1 MERAFFLKRLDRL
14 FRATP
19 VVAIL
24 GPRQCGKTTLA
35 LQYAQDRA
43 TFFDLENPRDV
54 QRLDEPFLALEGVKG
69 LVVIDEVQR
78 SPNLFKALR
87 VLVDRPTNK
96 ARYLILGSASRDLI
110 RQGSET
116 LAGRISFMELPP
128 FSLFEVGS
136 SEWKRLW
143 ERGGFPNAFLARS
156 AQQSRDWREA
166 YVSTFL
172 ERDIPLLG
180 FQIPPRT
187 LRRFWMMLT
196 VYHGQIFN
204 ASEIGRSLGVA
215 HTTVQHYL
223 DILNGTFMVRVLL
236 PWVENINKRLV
247 KSPKIYFR
255 DSGLFLSLLGL
266 ESLTALQRHPKLGA
280 AWEGFALE
288 EVVRRHG
295 AREEEV
301 FFWATHGEAELDL
314 LVFQGGRR
322 WGYEFKYADAPRI
335 TRSMTQALKD
345 LKLDHL
351 TVVFPGNDSYKLNS
365 MITATGLS
373 HLPDFLG
380 TNKK

>member
-1 MERAFFLKRLDRL
+1 MERAYSLRRLDRL
-14 FRATP
+14 FRATS

-35 LQYAQDRA
+35 RHYSKGRA
-43 TFFDLENPRDV
+43 AYFDLENPRDV
-54 QRLDEPFLALEGVKG
+54 QRLDEPFLALEGLEG
-69 LVVIDEVQR
+69 LVVIDEIQR
-78 SPNLFKALR
+78 SPGLFKALR
-87 VLVDRPTNK
+87 VLVDRPKNK
-96 ARYLILGSASRDLI
+96 ARYLILGRASRDLI

-116 LAGRISFMELPP
+116 LAGRVSFMELSP
-128 FSLFEVGS
+128 FSLSEVGS
-136 SEWKRLW
+136 GGWKRLW
-143 ERGGFPNAFLARS
+143 ERGGFPTSFLARS
-156 AQQSRDWREA
+156 SQQSRDWRDA
-166 YVSTFL
+166 YITTFL
-172 ERDIPLLG
+172 EQDIPLLG

-196 VYHGQIFN
+196 FYHGQIFN

-215 HTTVQHYL
+215 HTTVQRYL

-255 DSGLFLSLLGL
+255 DSGLLLSMLGL
-266 ESLTALQRHPKLGA
+266 ESLTALQQHPKLGA

-295 AREEEV
+295 ALEEEV

-314 LVFQGGRR
+314 LVFQGGHR

-335 TRSMTQALKD
+335 TRSMTNAIAD
-345 LKLDHL
+345 LRLDHL
-351 TVVFPGNDSYKLNS
+351 TVVFPGKDSYKLS
-365 MITATGLS
+365 PTVTATGLTV
-373 HLPDFLG
+373 LPETLG
-380 TNKK
+380 PKKD

>member
-1 MERAFFLKRLDRL
+1 MERASFLGRLDRF

-35 LQYAQDRA
+35 RQYAKNRA
-43 TFFDLENPRDV
+43 TYFDLENPRDV
-54 QRLDEPFLALEGVKG
+54 QRLDEPFLALEGLSG
-69 LVVIDEVQR
+69 LVVIDEIQR
-78 SPNLFKALR
+78 APDLFKALR
-87 VLVDRPTNK
+87 VLVDRPKNK
-96 ARYLILGSASRDLI
+96 ARFLILGSASRDLI

-116 LAGRISFMELPP
+116 LAGRISFMELSP
-128 FSLFEVGS
+128 FALFEVGPL
-136 SEWKRLW
+136 EWRRLW
-143 ERGGFPNAFLARS
+143 DRGGFPKAFLARS

-166 YVSTFL
+166 YITTFL
-172 ERDIPLLG
+172 EQDIPLLG

-196 VYHGQIFN
+196 FYHGQIFN
-204 ASEIGRSLGVA
+204 ASEIGRSLGIA

-255 DSGLFLSLLGL
+255 DSGLFHSLLGV
-266 ESLTALQRHPKLGA
+266 ESSKAIQGHPKVGA
-280 AWEGFALE
+280 SWEGFALE
-288 EVVRRHG
+288 EIVRRHG

-335 TRSMTQALKD
+335 TRSMTQAIHD
-345 LKLDHL
+345 LRLDHL
-351 TVVFPGNDSYKLNS
+351 TVVFPGTDSYKLS
-365 MITATGLS
+365 PTITATGLS
-373 HLPDFLG
+373 ILPESLG
-380 TNKK
+380 TKKD

>member
-1 MERAFFLKRLDRL
+1 MERAFYLSRLDRL
-14 FRATP
+14 FRAAP

-24 GPRQCGKTTLA
+24 GPLQCGKTTLA
-35 LQYAQDRA
+35 RQYAKSRA
-43 TFFDLENPRDV
+43 IYFDLENPRDL
-54 QRLDEPFLALEGVKG
+54 QRLDEPFLALEGLEG
-69 LVVIDEVQR
+69 LVVIDEIQR
-78 SPNLFKALR
+78 APGLFKALR
-87 VLVDRPTNK
+87 VLVDRPKNK

-116 LAGRISFMELPP
+116 LAGRLSFMELSP

-136 SEWKRLW
+136 SDWKRLW
-143 ERGGFPNAFLARS
+143 DRGGFPNSFLARS

-166 YVSTFL
+166 YTATFL
-172 ERDIPLLG
+172 EQDIPLLG

-196 VYHGQIFN
+196 FYHGQIFN

-215 HTTVQHYL
+215 HTTVQRYL

-266 ESLTALQRHPKLGA
+266 ENLTALQQHPKLGA

-314 LVFQGGRR
+314 MVFQGGRR
-322 WGYEFKYADAPRI
+322 WGYEFKYADAPRV
-335 TRSMTQALKD
+335 TRSMTQAIQD
-345 LKLDHL
+345 LRLDHL
-351 TVVFPGNDSYKLNS
+351 TVVFPGNDSYKLS
-365 MITATGLS
+365 PTVTATGLS
-373 HLPDFLG
+373 VLPDRLG
-380 TNKK
+380 PKKD

>member
-1 MERAFFLKRLDRL
+1 MRRLDRL
-14 FRATP
+14 FRATS

-35 LQYAQDRA
+35 RHYSKGRA
-43 TFFDLENPRDV
+43 AYFDLENPRDV
-54 QRLDEPFLALEGVKG
+54 QRLDEPFLALEGLEG
-69 LVVIDEVQR
+69 LVVIDEIQR
-78 SPNLFKALR
+78 SPGLFKALR
-87 VLVDRPTNK
+87 VLVDRPKNK
-96 ARYLILGSASRDLI
+96 ARYLILGRASRDLI

-116 LAGRISFMELPP
+116 LAGRVSFMELSP
-128 FSLFEVGS
+128 FSLSEVGS
-136 SEWKRLW
+136 GGWKRLW
-143 ERGGFPNAFLARS
+143 ERGGFPTSFLARS
-156 AQQSRDWREA
+156 SQQSRDWRDA
-166 YVSTFL
+166 YITTFL
-172 ERDIPLLG
+172 EQDIPLLG

-196 VYHGQIFN
+196 FYHGQIFN

-215 HTTVQHYL
+215 HTTVQRYL

-255 DSGLFLSLLGL
+255 DSGLLLSMLGL
-266 ESLTALQRHPKLGA
+266 ESLTALQQHPKLGA

-314 LVFQGGRR
+314 LVFQGGQR

-335 TRSMTQALKD
+335 TRSMTNAIAD
-345 LKLDHL
+345 LRLDHL
-351 TVVFPGNDSYKLNS
+351 TVVFPGKDSYKLS
-365 MITATGLS
+365 PTVTATGLTV
-373 HLPDFLG
+373 LPETLG
-380 TNKK
+380 PKKD